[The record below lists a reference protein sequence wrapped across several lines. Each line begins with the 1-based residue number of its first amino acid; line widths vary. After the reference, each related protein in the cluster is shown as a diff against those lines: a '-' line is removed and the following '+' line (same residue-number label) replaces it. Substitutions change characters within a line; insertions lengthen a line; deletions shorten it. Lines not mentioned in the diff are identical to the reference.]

1 MTLVGHGGIMLQEKE
16 DQLLCKR
23 LKELARI
30 ADLKYAD
37 IFTDFLNLNDLNL
50 FYQLKNDLPNIQYS
64 LFGGYEN
71 AERRML
77 CFHGQEIQGNYECKD
92 RNECLLPMEVAK
104 EHYPIQ
110 CIHIQPMNKKFS
122 DAFSHRDFLGAV
134 LNLGIER
141 DKIGDIL
148 IKENEGFLFC
158 HKNMSQ
164 YILDHLNK
172 IKHTNVTCE
181 VLRKADFNIE
191 PSYIDITGTVT
202 SVRLDSIL
210 AVAFQTSRS
219 SISGY
224 ISGGKVFVGGKQV
237 LSNSYVLK
245 ENEIVSIRG
254 LGKFCYL
261 GTSYQTKKGRLL
273 VHIKKYN

>member
-1 MTLVGHGGIMLQEKE
+1 MLQEKE
-16 DQLLCKR
+16 DQLLGKR

-30 ADLKYAD
+30 ADLKYTD
-37 IFTDFLNLNDLNL
+37 MCTDFLNLNELNI
-50 FYQLKNDLPNIQYS
+50 FYQIKNELPNIQFS
-64 LFGGYEN
+64 LFGGYED
-71 AERRML
+71 AERKML
-77 CFHGQEIQGNYECKD
+77 CFHGRGIQGEYECKD
-92 RNECLLPMEVAK
+92 KNECVLPIPLAK
-104 EHYPIQ
+104 EHYPID
-110 CIHIQPMNKKFS
+110 CIHILPLNKKFS
-122 DAFSHRDFLGAV
+122 DTLSHRDFLGAV

-141 DKIGDIL
+141 NKIGDIL
-148 IKENEGFLFC
+148 IKENEGFLFS

-164 YILDHLNK
+164 YIVDNLTK

-181 VLRKADFNIE
+181 ILQETDIQIR

-219 SISGY
+219 SISSY
-224 ISGGKVFVGGKQV
+224 ISGGKVFVGGKQI

-245 ENEIVSIRG
+245 ENDIVSVRG
-254 LGKFCYL
+254 LGKFCYV